1 MLIDLEIDGLT
12 ASFPPQLFPMSDRCH
27 ECRDIGF
34 SITDGEIRECWRLKG
49 GVAHNGPTPGGT
61 VLRNC
66 LGRLLRKNIVPD
78 THHFLVARRLAE
90 SSSQKPCDTR
100 QLLDQL
106 FGFSK
111 DPLRKFAEVVEQLR
125 RVWLLPVGSRRGKPA
140 GYWIITESEDFAAW
154 VAQAKAAPITQLTT
168 IHRAARH
175 NFPIFAEQLELEF
188 WKDLSPD
195 GGTGL

>member
-1 MLIDLEIDGLT
+1 MLTEISVDGLT
-12 ASFPPQLFPMSDRCH
+12 ASFPPSLVVCHDRCH

-34 SITDGEIRECWRLKG
+34 SIVSGEIRECFRLNG

-61 VLRNC
+61 VLRRC
-66 LGRLLRKNIVPD
+66 SERLLRKNIVPD

-90 SSSQKPCDTR
+90 FSKDRPCDTR

-111 DPLRKFAEVVEQLR
+111 DPLRKFTDVVEQLR
-125 RVWLLPVGSRRGKPA
+125 RVWLLPVGSRRGRPA
-140 GYWIITESEDFAAW
+140 GYWIITEAGDFAEW
-154 VAQAKAAPITQLTT
+154 VNRAKQAPITQLTT
-168 IHRAARH
+168 IHRVARH

-188 WKDLSPD
+188 WADITPED
-195 GGTGL
+195 